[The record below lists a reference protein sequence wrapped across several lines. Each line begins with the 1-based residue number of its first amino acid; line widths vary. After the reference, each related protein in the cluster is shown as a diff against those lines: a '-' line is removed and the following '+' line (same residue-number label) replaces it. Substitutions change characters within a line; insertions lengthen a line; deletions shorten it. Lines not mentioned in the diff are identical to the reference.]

1 MRLIGTRVSLRPP
14 LILAAGVASTFGA
27 AGAVG
32 LGASLGASFLGA
44 STACVGA
51 GLSS

>member
-1 MRLIGTRVSLRPP
+1 MRLIGTRVSVRPP
-14 LILAAGVASTFGA
+14 LILAGVVAPVLGVAGA
-27 AGAVG
+27 AT
-32 LGASLGASFLGA
+32 LGASFLGA

>member
-1 MRLIGTRVSLRPP
+1 MRLIGTRVSVRPP
-14 LILAAGVASTFGA
+14 LILAGVVPPDLGVAGTVA
-27 AGAVG
+27 
-32 LGASLGASFLGA
+32 LGASFLGA